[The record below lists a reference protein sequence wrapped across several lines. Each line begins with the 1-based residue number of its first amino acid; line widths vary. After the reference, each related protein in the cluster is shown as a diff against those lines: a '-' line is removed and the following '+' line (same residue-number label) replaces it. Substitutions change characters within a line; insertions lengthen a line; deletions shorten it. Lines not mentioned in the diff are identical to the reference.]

1 MDKNKIIIAVMIVLL
16 VVSIVQAFQI
26 NEIKQNS
33 IGVNPASFGSSALGN
48 SAANTK
54 TSTPT
59 MVGGC

>member
-33 IGVNPASFGSSALGN
+33 LGISPTILGSSLGN
-48 SAANTK
+48 SAANTR
-54 TSTPT
+54 TTAPT